1 MPDVSIIIPFRI
13 AAPTLP
19 ACLESL
25 LRLEFEGFEVI
36 LVDNGSADGSA
47 DIAAKFIRE
56 HGGRLPVQL
65 VHEETPGASAARNR
79 GAQEAAGK
87 YLAFTDADCVVST
100 GWLSETLAAFTAPSI
115 GAVAG
120 SMCGFTP
127 RGAVEGFH
135 CLFTLPGCPKDQ
147 TFTEYRLNSGGFP
160 TANFLVRAEVF
171 RRVGGFDASITIHG
185 EDHDLCAR
193 IYQAGYA
200 IKWISKGVVQ
210 HLHRHSLS
218 GTWAQAFKFGYS
230 HALLLAKHF
239 PRLFLVEF
247 GFRAIRSARL
257 PVRLWIDFSPADKK
271 ILGLLLAATVY
282 WPCILLIPAYF
293 LYLAALVARRAKA
306 QGLATRVADHWI
318 MAAVLI
324 VKSAGMTAGR
334 LHGSM
339 RRRVLCV

>member
-1 MPDVSIIIPFRI
+1 MTDVSIVIPFRD
-13 AAPTLP
+13 AAATLP

-25 LRLEFEGFEVI
+25 LRLEFESFELI
-36 LVDNGSADGSA
+36 LVDNGSADESA
-47 DIAAKFIRE
+47 AIAAKFIRE
-56 HGGRLPVQL
+56 HGGRISARLL
-65 VHEETPGASAARNR
+65 REETPGASAARNR
-79 GAQEAAGK
+79 GAQAAAGK
-87 YLAFTDADCVVST
+87 YLAFTDADCVVSA
-100 GWLSETLAAFTAPSI
+100 GWLSETSAAFTAPSI

-120 SMCGFTP
+120 SMGGFTP

-160 TANFLVRAEVF
+160 TANLLVRAEVF
-171 RRVGGFDASITIHG
+171 RGVGGFDPTIPIYG

-200 IKWISKGVVQ
+200 IKWISKGIVQ

-218 GTWAQAFKFGYS
+218 GTWGQAFKFGYS

-247 GFRAIRSARL
+247 GSWALRSVRL
-257 PVRLWIDFSPADKK
+257 PVRLWVDFSSADKK
-271 ILGLLLAATVY
+271 LLGLLLAAAVY

-293 LYLAALVARRAKA
+293 LYLTVLVARRAKA
-306 QGLATRVADHWI
+306 RGLATRITDHLI